1 MADAADEAART
12 RLKLAADDA
21 TLGAKPIDRNVH
33 ASILPQY
40 LTFQAAKAVIAT
52 HCMFVVY
59 TFRCAQELATART
72 IDLHPQS
79 WRPRLARY
87 RAASAPRTH
96 MFIKPRADAAPAMRI
111 GLIGCGVVG
120 RTIVESLLDSGL
132 TQPSDL
138 AISTRTTTRVSDLSR
153 QGVITL
159 FDNVAVASDSNILF
173 VCVLSPQLNALAAE
187 LRDALRPCTLIVVV
201 AAALPTAKMRAL
213 FPHNHVVHASS
224 VNVPRLRA
232 ELSVDRAVRARDRA
246 RALVMASL
254 TAEHA
259 PPAAADAPAGTD
271 VEIGAEDAADAEDAA
286 GAEPAAP
293 AASSAPPVRMLKST
307 RTLTDDASSRVPAA
321 EPPAEGARKAGDG
334 DAAAPADDDVGFV
347 APAAIHPS
355 YLIRGPEHIVNLAAS
370 HASELWVGALTAA
383 LDVALLGAEF
393 DPDERK
399 LVCLKAALGPE
410 LHGDRVLQSIDVLDS
425 QRAVVPGNLPPA
437 QMQAARL
444 EHEDAA
450 RTAASQALTASVRA
464 NLQLAISQLHANF
477 GGSAPAVVGGA
488 QAAPPAESR
497 AGDALTGGN
506 A

>member
-1 MADAADEAART
+1 M
-12 RLKLAADDA
+12 
-21 TLGAKPIDRNVH
+21 
-33 ASILPQY
+33 
-40 LTFQAAKAVIAT
+40 
-52 HCMFVVY
+52 
-59 TFRCAQELATART
+59 
-72 IDLHPQS
+72 
-79 WRPRLARY
+79 
-87 RAASAPRTH
+87 
-96 MFIKPRADAAPAMRI
+96 
-111 GLIGCGVVG
+111 
-120 RTIVESLLDSGL
+120 SGN
-132 TQPSDL
+132 PSDAVGGHRPL
-138 AISTRTTTRVSDLSR
+138 VSLIR
-153 QGVITL
+153 RRWR
-159 FDNVAVASDSNILF
+159 
-173 VCVLSPQLNALAAE
+173 ALC
-187 LRDALRPCTLIVVV
+187 R
-201 AAALPTAKMRAL
+201 PTAHESRCW
-213 FPHNHVVHASS
+213 
-224 VNVPRLRA
+224 PR
-232 ELSVDRAVRARDRA
+232 E
-246 RALVMASL
+246 
-254 TAEHA
+254 
-259 PPAAADAPAGTD
+259 
-271 VEIGAEDAADAEDAA
+271 EDAAERA
-286 GAEPAAP
+286 GC
-293 AASSAPPVRMLKST
+293 
-307 RTLTDDASSRVPAA
+307 
-321 EPPAEGARKAGDG
+321 ARARLAVDVQH
-334 DAAAPADDDVGFV
+334 AVAAPADDDVGFV